1 MQSHTIRLNAVW
13 EPPDLAA
20 APTPTGG
27 GGVWRRRFG
36 RPTGLEGGLRVLLVV
51 ESPPPVPGQS
61 PADLAL
67 PVSLM
72 LNGTPLLR
80 PTDGAR
86 SWITDITPLLAH
98 RNELLLT
105 PAAARCPA
113 ERSAVATNLHGR
125 CDLPAECGRVSLQ
138 IVTAASGGVSAT
150 ASSLTLGHR
159 DSYQRPT
166 DGA

>member
-13 EPPDLAA
+13 EPPDLSAG
-20 APTPTGG
+20 PTPTGG
-27 GGVWRRRFG
+27 VAVWRRRFG

-51 ESPPPVPGQS
+51 ESPPSVPGQS

-67 PVSLM
+67 PVSLV

-80 PTDGAR
+80 PTGGAR

-98 RNELLLT
+98 RNELLLS
-105 PAAARCPA
+105 PAAARCPPD
-113 ERSAVATNLHGR
+113 SIPIATNLHGR

-138 IVTAASGGVSAT
+138 IVKAGSSGVSDT